1 MKNGERKLSYVDD
14 KLNEIIKKI
23 EKQASIFGINR
34 VNVDTTCVGYLSMSE
49 DELAKLTPEE
59 LCLAEIKLNVYS
71 LTIQKYTNTAT
82 AIKNWAERCLNMVVA
97 QEYNNFDKFVKYEV
111 RRDSVI
117 INNDYARRLSEVAS
131 EQSLIVDEMAYLSQ
145 SIHHISDA
153 FGRFSRIR
161 RVE

>member
-1 MKNGERKLSYVDD
+1 MSYVDD

-59 LCLAEIKLNVYS
+59 LCLAEIKLNVYA
-71 LTIQKYTNTAT
+71 LTIQKYSNTAT
-82 AIKNWAERCLNMVVA
+82 AIRNWADRCLNLVVA
-97 QEYNNFDKFVKYEV
+97 QQYNNFDKWMKYEV

-117 INNDYARRLSEVAS
+117 LNDEYARRLSEVAN
-131 EQSLIVDEMAYLSQ
+131 EQVLIIEEMAYLSQ